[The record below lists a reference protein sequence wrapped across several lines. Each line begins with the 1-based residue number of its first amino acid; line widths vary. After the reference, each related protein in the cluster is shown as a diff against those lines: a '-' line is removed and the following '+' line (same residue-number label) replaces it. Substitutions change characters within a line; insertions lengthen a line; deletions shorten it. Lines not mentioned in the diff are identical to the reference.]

1 MKVSPKTEKELIEAR
16 LLPKGWY
23 PFTIG
28 EAEDA
33 LSKKAKE
40 RGETEPNMIALN
52 VQVYKDAG
60 FVFVKDWLMDT
71 EFGAH
76 KLRHCAETCGLLEDY
91 EQGSL
96 LASSFKG
103 REGYVKIGVQKGK
116 DNYPDQ
122 NKIDDYA
129 DSPPEDK
136 EAKKAVEHARVATGA
151 PRKDADPDPLGKDE
165 DDIPF

>member
-1 MKVSPKTEKELIEAR
+1 MKVTPKTEKEIVESR

-33 LSKKAKE
+33 LSKAAKE

-52 VQVYKDAG
+52 VQVYKDNG

-76 KLRHCAETCGLLEDY
+76 KLRHCADTCGILADY
-91 EQGSL
+91 ESGSM
-96 LASSFKG
+96 LASQLVGK
-103 REGYVKIGVQKGK
+103 EGYVKIGIQVSKGSF
-116 DNYPDQ
+116 PDS
-122 NKIDDYA
+122 NRIEDYA
-129 DSPPEDK
+129 THPPERR
-136 EAKKAVEHARVATGA
+136 ESEEKKAASAKRIAA
-151 PRKDADPDPLGKDE
+151 PLTKASSAEEDLDE
-165 DDIPF
+165 VPF